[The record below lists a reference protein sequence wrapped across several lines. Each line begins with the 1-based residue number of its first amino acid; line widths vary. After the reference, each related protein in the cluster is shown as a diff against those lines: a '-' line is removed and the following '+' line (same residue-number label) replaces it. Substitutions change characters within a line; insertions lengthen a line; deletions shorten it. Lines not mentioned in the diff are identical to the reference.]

1 LAFAANVL
9 APPKPTSRRV
19 TLPTKTHE
27 LSSKDQH
34 NSMAMRRSANP
45 VYSSICRSC
54 QIWTRSNASRRALS
68 TTSNPH
74 EKAERGFDDV
84 EKMMQQSQRNMQNS
98 PRNDFKRTNPSA
110 AGEFEKT
117 LSPGESDL
125 FPRKAVDN
133 LHSARQGEDAH
144 RFHVY
149 ATKHNT
155 HITLV
160 QPPRPA
166 SETAS
171 LRLAGAKSNAADR
184 KKMVDTLISLSAGNI
199 GFKKAGR
206 GSYDAGF
213 QLAAFVLRQM
223 TEKGMMRNMRGL
235 QVVLRGFGAGREAV
249 TKALL
254 GSEGRIVRK
263 QITSVVDATRLKQ
276 GGPRGKKPR
285 RLG

>member
-1 LAFAANVL
+1 
-9 APPKPTSRRV
+9 
-19 TLPTKTHE
+19 
-27 LSSKDQH
+27 
-34 NSMAMRRSANP
+34 MRC
-45 VYSSICRSC
+45 IG
-54 QIWTRSNASRRALS
+54 SRRALS
-68 TTSNPH
+68 TTTRSSAREEGH
-74 EKAERGFDDV
+74 DDLN
-84 EKMMQQSQRNMQNS
+84 EFMDKSLKRNRQNS
-98 PRNDFKRTNPSA
+98 PLTQYNAAQRSTRSDFDDALGVQKN
-110 AGEFEKT
+110 F
-117 LSPGESDL
+117 DL
-125 FPRKAVDN
+125 FGDDATRN
-133 LHSARQGEDAH
+133 LDASRQGQGAH

-171 LRLAGAKSNAADR
+171 LRLAGAKTNAADQ
-184 KKMVDTLISLSAGNI
+184 KKMVDTLMSLSAGNI

-223 TEKGMMRNMRGL
+223 TEKGMMRNMKGL

-263 QITSVVDATRLKQ
+263 HITSVVDATRLKQ